1 MLQELQRQFE
11 VITERL
17 KQLRTLEQVKANRIT
32 EVMTSITL
40 LPTFFVGLYGQ
51 NFEDMPESQW
61 LYRYLFS

>member
-17 KQLRTLEQVKANRIT
+17 KQVQTLEQVTTNRIT

-40 LPTFFVGLYGQ
+40 LPTFIVGLYGCIAICSHR
-51 NFEDMPESQW
+51 EPW
-61 LYRYLFS
+61 

>member
-17 KQLRTLEQVKANRIT
+17 KQVQTLEQVTTNRIT

-40 LPTFFVGLYGQ
+40 LPTFIVGLYGCIAICSHR
-51 NFEDMPESQW
+51 EPS
-61 LYRYLFS
+61 